1 MTSSLKA
8 AVDIGT
14 SQIRLAV
21 VEVDQNG
28 TTRLLAYGLDN
39 SGGLKNGIIENTE
52 EVKNRIIEC
61 MSKVELSYKVKISDV
76 VSALPGI
83 TVNETT
89 SVAGFE
95 QLVQS
100 LNNSSLNLKKVYLK
114 NHMAANSI
122 LTIEEKSNSVLVI
135 DIGAGTTSFSFYVS
149 GKLLKALTIPIA
161 GDSITSDLTFAL
173 RTSNALAEKIKTE
186 LCNVSDL
193 NSFEFTIPALSSGPE
208 RKLSAATA
216 LQIIEPRITE
226 IFELISHA
234 KKELGSDGD
243 QIQSVVLTGG
253 TALTPTISK
262 ICSDVFG
269 LETRIG
275 SPDWGF
281 SVPVEL
287 KSPRTSVL
295 AGLIQSIN

>member
-100 LNNSSLNLKKVYLK
+100 LNNSSLNLKKVYL
-114 NHMAANSI
+114 N
-122 LTIEEKSNSVLVI
+122 
-135 DIGAGTTSFSFYVS
+135 
-149 GKLLKALTIPIA
+149 
-161 GDSITSDLTFAL
+161 
-173 RTSNALAEKIKTE
+173 
-186 LCNVSDL
+186 
-193 NSFEFTIPALSSGPE
+193 
-208 RKLSAATA
+208 
-216 LQIIEPRITE
+216 
-226 IFELISHA
+226 
-234 KKELGSDGD
+234 
-243 QIQSVVLTGG
+243 
-253 TALTPTISK
+253 
-262 ICSDVFG
+262 
-269 LETRIG
+269 
-275 SPDWGF
+275 
-281 SVPVEL
+281 
-287 KSPRTSVL
+287 
-295 AGLIQSIN
+295 